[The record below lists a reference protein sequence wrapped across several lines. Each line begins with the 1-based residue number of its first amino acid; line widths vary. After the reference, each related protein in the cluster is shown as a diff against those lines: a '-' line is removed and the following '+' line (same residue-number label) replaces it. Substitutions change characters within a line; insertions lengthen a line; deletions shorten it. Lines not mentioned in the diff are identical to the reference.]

1 MTRILAA
8 ALLAA
13 STAPV
18 FADGHVSEETMAK
31 INALMEAMR
40 CEINGEIEVEDDEI
54 ELDDVFCAG
63 GQFDIELNEELHIT
77 GVRAE

>member
-13 STAPV
+13 STAPA

-31 INALMEAMR
+31 INALMESMR